1 MRGGLYVCRLARPNC
16 NTLTLSFYILTES
29 EPHPRRLCAE
39 QMGETV
45 EWMWAASGLFQV
57 AGWMA
62 LARVFLSLT
71 PASPSGRSPAT
82 GVSLNPLE
90 RVG

>member
-1 MRGGLYVCRLARPNC
+1 
-16 NTLTLSFYILTES
+16 
-29 EPHPRRLCAE
+29 
-39 QMGETV
+39 MGETV

-71 PASPSGRSPAT
+71 PALPSGRSPAT